1 MSRPGRPPR
10 GGEGARPR
18 DLAAVLARKRELAQ
32 RCAEQR
38 ESMAA
43 ATEGLAPVFAAGD
56 RVASVGRSILS
67 HKWLLAAAVGL
78 LVALR
83 PRSAVSAAG
92 RLLPLA
98 SRGFA
103 LWSGLRTARRVL
115 ADRG

>member
-1 MSRPGRPPR
+1 LSRPDRPPR

-18 DLAAVLARKRELAQ
+18 DLAAVRSRKRELAR

-38 ESMAA
+38 DAMAA

-67 HKWLLAAAVGL
+67 HKWLLAAAAGL

-83 PRSAVSAAG
+83 PRSALSAAG
-92 RLLPLA
+92 RLVPMA

-103 LWSGLRTARRVL
+103 LWSALRSARRVL
-115 ADRG
+115 GQRG